1 MFCARDPALT
11 GGTCRANATSSCAAA
26 TRSQAVSSGE
36 VRAGGCRGP
45 DAVVEQQAEAMR
57 WLSRRC
63 HNLQLEVLR
72 MTVARERCSTVL
84 ANRIPKIK
92 PHEQGS
98 RMDKRVCTAILWGML
113 GDGLY
118 EDLSSSQRCP
128 EIAE

>member
-1 MFCARDPALT
+1 
-11 GGTCRANATSSCAAA
+11 
-26 TRSQAVSSGE
+26 
-36 VRAGGCRGP
+36 
-45 DAVVEQQAEAMR
+45 MR